1 MSRFQSIHTEFD
13 KPVTLDGYALVLHP
27 LVGDRSA
34 ASITVNTVKSET
46 RLFTDEMSRRE
57 ITPETNNIIDEVAHL
72 LRQDGHIDAHANA
85 SNTSPDSTERSSIDH
100 PFSILTALSSS
111 IQSRIDESS

>member
-1 MSRFQSIHTEFD
+1 MN
-13 KPVTLDGYALVLHP
+13 LG
-27 LVGDRSA
+27 
-34 ASITVNTVKSET
+34 
-46 RLFTDEMSRRE
+46 E

-72 LRQDGHIDAHANA
+72 LRQDGHIDAYANA

-111 IQSRIDESS
+111 IQSRIDENS